1 MKGSLDGLPI
11 MLAGNKSEEG
21 GARREVAY
29 RTGEALQVREASAEV
44 DWMQM
49 RARKML
55 DFYSLQ
61 TLQEMWNCKYIE
73 TSAKT
78 GKNVDELFEQL
89 LKMERTVSLTLQ
101 QPEERKRAGRRCA
114 IV

>member
-1 MKGSLDGLPI
+1 MQVKGSLDGLPI

-29 RTGEALQVREASAEV
+29 RTGEALQAREV

-49 RARKML
+49 RARKIL